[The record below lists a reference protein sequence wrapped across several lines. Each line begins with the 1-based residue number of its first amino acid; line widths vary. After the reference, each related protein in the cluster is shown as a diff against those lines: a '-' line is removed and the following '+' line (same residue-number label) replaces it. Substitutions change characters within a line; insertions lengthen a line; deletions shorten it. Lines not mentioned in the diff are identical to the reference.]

1 MYISKQ
7 AKEKAKGLI
16 KLCLKS
22 GSFDESVAKQVV
34 EYISQNKNNRNL
46 QVLSYFRQ
54 LVKLE
59 LNKETAKIEFASAA
73 SEAAL
78 SDITKKLE
86 SVYKRK
92 MRLEQSNNPSLIGGF
107 KVTVGSD
114 VYDFSIE
121 GKLNQIKN
129 VLIS

>member
-22 GSFDESVAKQVV
+22 GNFDESVARQVA
-34 EYISQNKNNRNL
+34 EYISQNRSNRNL
-46 QVLSYFRQ
+46 QTLTYFRQ

-59 LNKETAKIEFASAA
+59 LNKETAKIEFADAVSDTT
-73 SEAAL
+73 L
-78 SDITKKLE
+78 SDITSRLE
-86 SVYKRK
+86 AVYKRK
-92 MRLEQSNNPSLIGGF
+92 MRLVKSSNPALLGGF

-114 VYDFSIE
+114 VYDYSVE
-121 GKLNQIKN
+121 GRLKQIKN